1 LAVRYD
7 DIGNRLK
14 AFRLGSGLSAE
25 EIARRAGISRTA
37 LYRFEKGEL
46 VKIETLEKL
55 SDLLD
60 VSVTTLLGVGIEY
73 ISSAVSY
80 FERLR
85 QIEEAA
91 EHLTVLAGP
100 ISFLLA
106 SETFEQTL
114 ENTLRESIPDD
125 LEERPRML
133 EDVARITEILRQ
145 RKETYRRRQPS
156 IVNLMSGLEIAR
168 FVRDGMVGSYALPE
182 EVRRERRAL
191 ARAEVA
197 HFAEAIEA
205 ADMGIQIGIIPET
218 LSHSGFQIL
227 RQPDREILVISPF
240 RLGEHPNIRVG
251 VAMITSAPEAL
262 MLHRRMVNE
271 MWKRS
276 LKGLDAARFLRH
288 LLDTSE
294 NDTPTRPPAVNRRL
308 NVVRAKSTE

>member
-1 LAVRYD
+1 MAVRYD

-14 AFRLGSGLSAE
+14 AFRLGSGLSAD

-37 LYRFEKGEL
+37 LYRLEKGEL

-85 QIEEAA
+85 QIEETA

-106 SETFEQTL
+106 SDTFEKTL
-114 ENTLRESIPDD
+114 GNTLRESIPED

-133 EDVARITEILRQ
+133 EDVARIIEILHQ

-191 ARAEVA
+191 ARAEVL

-205 ADMGIQIGIIPET
+205 TDMGVQIAILPET
-218 LSHSGFQIL
+218 LSHSGFQIM
-227 RQPDREILVISPF
+227 RQPDREILIISPF

-262 MLHRRMVNE
+262 TLHRRMMNE

-276 LKGLDAARFLRH
+276 LKGHDAAQFLRH

-294 NDTPTRPPAVNRRL
+294 NDAPMPPPTVKRRL
-308 NVVRAKSTE
+308 SVVRAKSTE

>member
-1 LAVRYD
+1 MAIRYD

-85 QIEEAA
+85 QIEETA

-106 SETFEQTL
+106 SETFEHTL
-114 ENTLRESIPDD
+114 DSTLRESIPED
-125 LEERPRML
+125 LDERARML
-133 EDVARITEILRQ
+133 EDVARIKEILRQ

-182 EVRRERRAL
+182 EVRQERRAL

-262 MLHRRMVNE
+262 LLHRRMVNE

-276 LKGLDAARFLRH
+276 LKGSDAAKFLRH
-288 LLDTSE
+288 LLDATE
-294 NDTPTRPPAVNRRL
+294 NDTPTQPPSVNRRL
-308 NVVRAKSTE
+308 SVVRAKSKE

>member
-85 QIEEAA
+85 QIEETA

-106 SETFEQTL
+106 SETFEETL
-114 ENTLRESIPDD
+114 DSTLRESIPDD
-125 LEERPRML
+125 LDERPRML

-182 EVRRERRAL
+182 EVRQSRRAL
-191 ARAEVA
+191 AREEVA

-227 RQPDREILVISPF
+227 RQPDREILVMSPF

-271 MWKRS
+271 MWKRA
-276 LKGLDAARFLRH
+276 LKGSEAAQFLRH
-288 LLDTSE
+288 LLKTGESDL
-294 NDTPTRPPAVNRRL
+294 PKQPPSVNRRL
-308 NVVRAKSTE
+308 SVVRAKRTQ

>member
-85 QIEEAA
+85 QIEETA
-91 EHLTVLAGP
+91 EHITVLAGP

-114 ENTLRESIPDD
+114 DNTLRESIPED

-182 EVRRERRAL
+182 EVRQERRAL
-191 ARAEVA
+191 ARAEVI

-227 RQPDREILVISPF
+227 RQPDREILVMSPF

-276 LKGLDAARFLRH
+276 LKGKEAAQFLRH
-288 LLDTSE
+288 LLATSE
-294 NDTPTRPPAVNRRL
+294 NDTPTQPPTVKRRL
-308 NVVRAKSTE
+308 SVVRAKSTE

>member
-85 QIEEAA
+85 QIEETA
-91 EHLTVLAGP
+91 EHITVLAGP

-106 SETFEQTL
+106 SKTFEQTL
-114 ENTLRESIPDD
+114 ESTLRESIPDD
-125 LEERPRML
+125 LDERPRMI

-168 FVRDGMVGSYALPE
+168 FVRDGMVGSYGLPE
-182 EVRRERRAL
+182 TVRQERRAL
-191 ARAEVA
+191 ARAEVI

-227 RQPDREILVISPF
+227 RQPDREILVMSPF

-276 LKGLDAARFLRH
+276 LKGKEAAQFLRH
-288 LLDTSE
+288 LLATSE
-294 NDTPTRPPAVNRRL
+294 NDTPTEPPTVKRRL
-308 NVVRAKSTE
+308 SVVRAKSTE